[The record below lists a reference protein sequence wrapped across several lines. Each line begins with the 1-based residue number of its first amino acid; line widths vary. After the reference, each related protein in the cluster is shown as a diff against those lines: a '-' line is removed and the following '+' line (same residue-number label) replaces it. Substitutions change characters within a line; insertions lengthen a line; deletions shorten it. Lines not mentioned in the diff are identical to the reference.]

1 MDSLSI
7 AQLTQLSGIKAHTIR
22 VWEQRYQAF
31 SPKRTEGNVRTYSD
45 LDLKRLLNIVSLI
58 DSGYKVSELC
68 TMSDVALNKLI
79 DELYVKPIH
88 EEPERFVSQLISAGV
103 EFNEPSFQKIL
114 SHCFLR
120 FGVPDTY
127 KNIIYPLLNRIGLMW
142 SCNQIVPA
150 QEHFMCNL
158 IRQKILTATDA
169 LPSPKQGSKKWLL
182 FLREDEHHEM
192 GLLFAQYILRQ
203 MGETV
208 YYLGA
213 NVPLSTLSLAI
224 KNIKPDSM
232 VVFFVHNDLP
242 ENIDSYLASLKK
254 EMKNIPI
261 YISGNEKLIEQIK
274 QDKNIIWLQNIE
286 ELENKISKT
295 PVQLN

>member
-1 MDSLSI
+1 MNSLSI

-22 VWEQRYQAF
+22 IWEQRYQAF

-45 LDLKRLLNIVSLI
+45 LDLKKLLNIVSLI
-58 DSGYKVSELC
+58 NSGYKISELC
-68 TMSDVALNKLI
+68 TMSNITLNELI
-79 DELYVKPIH
+79 EQLYVSPIH
-88 EEPERFVSQLISAGV
+88 EDPERFVTQLISAGV

-120 FGVPDTY
+120 FGVTDTY
-127 KNIIYPLLNRIGLMW
+127 KNIIYPLLNQIGLMW
-142 SCNQIVPA
+142 SCDKIVPA

-158 IRQKILTATDA
+158 IRQKILTATDGF
-169 LPSPKQGSKKWLL
+169 PSPKKEGKKWLL
-182 FLREDEHHEM
+182 FLREDEYHEM
-192 GLLFAQYILRQ
+192 GLLFAQFILRQ

-213 NVPLSTLSLAI
+213 NLPLSTLSVAI
-224 KNIKPDSM
+224 RNIKPDAL
-232 VVFFVHNDLP
+232 VVFFVHNDFP
-242 ENIDSYLASLKK
+242 ENIDSYLAHLKK
-254 EMKNIPI
+254 GIKNTPI

-286 ELENKISKT
+286 DLESAVLKLS
-295 PVQLN
+295 V